1 MATHLPGATPT
12 APPEIPRR
20 ERSPALDATR
30 AVALLG
36 VIVVNTPFFAG
47 MPAGPQGTLDAVA
60 GWFVQTFAS
69 AKFFPI
75 FSFLFGFGF
84 ARLLDEPSSVTD
96 AVTRRR
102 FFRRLMGLGV
112 LGCVHAAFFFH
123 GDILMLYAVL
133 GLGLW
138 FARNW
143 SARRLVLVGAALLAL
158 GVIIQAVALREL
170 DLYAMR
176 IEALA
181 PGSEVPRGPYWE
193 TLVFVLAF
201 NGPVAAAMFLFGR
214 VAGREGWFSP
224 DGAWPRGRTGA
235 VAGAGALAA
244 LVSGGALL
252 WTRDEGSGAAAWLVY
267 ALAAPVLAM
276 ALLHGIFALARSA
289 GNATWVRILAST
301 GGSTLSG
308 YLGHSLILGT
318 LFNPW
323 GLDFSGRLGPA
334 ALLAVALGVFA
345 IIGVVLHLWR
355 TRVGRGPAEV
365 ALGWWT
371 RLGEASPGKT

>member
-1 MATHLPGATPT
+1 MDVHLPAAPTP
-12 APPEIPRR
+12 ASPELKRR
-20 ERSPALDATR
+20 GRSPALDATR

-36 VIVVNTPFFAG
+36 VIVVNAPFFAG
-47 MPAGPQGTLDAVA
+47 VPAGPLGTLDALAV
-60 GWFVQTFAS
+60 GFVQTFAA

-84 ARLLDEPSSVTD
+84 ARLLDETSAGTE
-96 AVTRRR
+96 ALTRRR
-102 FFRRLMGLGV
+102 FLRRLMGLGA

-133 GLGLW
+133 GIGLW

-143 SARRLVLVGAALLAL
+143 SARRLLLVGAGLLML
-158 GVIIQAVALREL
+158 GVVIQAVALREL
-170 DLYAMR
+170 DLHAMR

-181 PGSEVPRGPYWE
+181 VGSEVPPSPFWE

-214 VAGREGWFSP
+214 AAGREGWFSP
-224 DGAWPRGRTGA
+224 EGAWPRARTGW
-235 VAGAGALAA
+235 VAGAGTLAA

-252 WTRDEGSGAAAWLVY
+252 WTRDEGAGAYAWLVY
-267 ALAAPVLAM
+267 ALAAPVMAM
-276 ALLHGIFALARSA
+276 AMLHGIFALARSA
-289 GNATWVRILAST
+289 GHAAWVRVLAST

-308 YLGHSLILGT
+308 YLGHSVILGT
-318 LFNPW
+318 LFNAW
-323 GLDFSGRLGPA
+323 GLDWSGRLGPT
-334 ALLAVALGVFA
+334 ALLGVALGVFA
-345 IIGVVLHLWR
+345 VIVVALHLWR
-355 TRVGRGPAEV
+355 TRFGRGPAEV